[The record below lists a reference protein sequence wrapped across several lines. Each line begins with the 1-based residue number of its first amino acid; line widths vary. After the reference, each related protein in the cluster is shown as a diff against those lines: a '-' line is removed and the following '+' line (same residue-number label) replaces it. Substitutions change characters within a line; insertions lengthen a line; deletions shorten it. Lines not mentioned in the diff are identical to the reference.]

1 LLKSLFATL
10 LKHQYLH
17 TCSVNYKLLRCSVFK
32 SILSKPMIFHRS
44 YKDVYEKLLD
54 VFRSSSYY
62 TKDMES
68 CLYVLDSLLSSP
80 AAEHIP
86 STDKH
91 ITPQEGHIP
100 SLTEYSQ
107 INETEFLQRALGRQ
121 IKNYTLHYIKNNI
134 KNCQVIQ
141 NTILSYTYVCTTLRA
156 RTYYSVTICQ
166 I

>member
-1 LLKSLFATL
+1 MVS
-10 LKHQYLH
+10 Y
-17 TCSVNYKLLRCSVFK
+17 
-32 SILSKPMIFHRS
+32 RS

-80 AAEHIP
+80 PATEHIP

-91 ITPQEGHIP
+91 ITPQEEEHIL

-107 INETEFLQRALGRQ
+107 VNETEFLQRALGRQ

-141 NTILSYTYVCTTLRA
+141 NTILSYTYVCTTLSA
-156 RTYYSVTICQ
+156 IKYYSVTICQ

>member
-1 LLKSLFATL
+1 MVS
-10 LKHQYLH
+10 Y
-17 TCSVNYKLLRCSVFK
+17 
-32 SILSKPMIFHRS
+32 RS

-80 AAEHIP
+80 ATEHIP
-86 STDKH
+86 SIDKH
-91 ITPQEGHIP
+91 ITPQEGNIP

-121 IKNYTLHYIKNNI
+121 IKKYI
-134 KNCQVIQ
+134 
-141 NTILSYTYVCTTLRA
+141 
-156 RTYYSVTICQ
+156 
-166 I
+166 